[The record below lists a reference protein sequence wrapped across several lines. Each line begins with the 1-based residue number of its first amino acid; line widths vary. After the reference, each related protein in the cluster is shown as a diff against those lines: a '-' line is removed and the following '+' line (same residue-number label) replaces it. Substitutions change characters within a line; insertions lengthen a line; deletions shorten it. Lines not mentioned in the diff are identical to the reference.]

1 MSKTNKT
8 THKMKFNKLFAFAA
22 AATILASCGG
32 TDPNPNPVD
41 PSIEVPKAG
50 VIATSETWS
59 ADSIY
64 ILNGRVVVGDG
75 ATLTIEAGTIIKGKE
90 GDGANASCLIVG
102 KGGMLN
108 AQGTA
113 ESPIVMTSVLDNI
126 NVGQRNGSNLDETDK
141 GLWGGLIVLGSAP
154 ISADATEALIE
165 GLPANE
171 PWAVYGGTDAND
183 NSGTLSYVSVRH
195 GGTLIGDGNEINGI
209 TFGGVGSGTTVNNIE
224 VFATLDDGVEF
235 FGGTVN
241 ATNVSVTA
249 QGDDAFDID
258 QAYSGTIDNFVY
270 VAGDDSDHG
279 LEIDGPEGTA
289 TGMFTLKN
297 GTLLGGNGEY
307 ADFRD
312 GAMGNVE
319 NVFFFGFSESSDFEL
334 DDSTTSYNYSNGMLN
349 FVNVEINTSHLN
361 AGNMSAISIFLDK
374 SGQGAFANGLPGSVV
389 IEPTVGANAS
399 DFAWTLTAKNGNHD
413 DFAGPFNAPST
424 IVKSGAIGGK
434 ETWSSARIY
443 ELQGRVVVDAGDTL
457 IIEPGTIIKANSGQ
471 GAYASA
477 LIVAQGGYIEAKGTA
492 FAPII
497 MTSVFDNIEMGQTM
511 GTNLDETDA
520 GLWGG
525 LIVLGNANI
534 SADAVPSRIEGI
546 PANETYGFYGGS
558 DDMDNSGILEYISIR
573 HGGTLLGE
581 GNEINGLT
589 LGGVGSGTVINHIE
603 VVGNVDDGIEFFG
616 GSVDATN
623 LVVWAQGDDAY
634 DIDQAYSGTIDNFV
648 YIAGADS
655 DHGMEVD
662 GPEGS
667 TGAGFTAK
675 NGSLYGMTAEI
686 ADFRDSAMGTV
697 EYLWIEGFTDGGDW
711 EIDETGGAYN
721 YTNSLLNFSSIEI
734 DLSAYSAGTTVDD
747 VFLDKSGSGMTWNPS
762 TFATA
767 TTTATVGADESVFT
781 WTYASQKGAL

>member
-1 MSKTNKT
+1 
-8 THKMKFNKLFAFAA
+8 MKINNLFAFIAA
-22 AATILASCGG
+22 SILVASCGG
-32 TDPNPNPVD
+32 SEPGPG
-41 PSIEVPKAG
+41 PSPDSKITKTG
-50 VIATSETWS
+50 VLTANETWS

-64 ILNGRVVVGDG
+64 VLQGRVVVGAG
-75 ATLTIEAGTIIKGKE
+75 VTLTVEPGTIIQGME

-113 ESPIVMTSVLDNI
+113 DNPIVMTSVLDNI
-126 NVGQRNGSNLDETDK
+126 NVGQRNGSNLDETDM
-141 GLWGGLIVLGSAP
+141 GLWGGLIVLGNAP

-171 PWAVYGGTDAND
+171 PWAVYGGTDAAD
-183 NSGTLSYVSVRH
+183 NSGTISYVSVRH
-195 GGTLIGDGNEINGI
+195 CGTLIGDGNEINGI
-209 TFGGVGSGTTVNNIE
+209 TFGGVGNGTTVDNIE

-241 ATNVSVTA
+241 VSNVSVTA

-270 VAGDDSDHG
+270 VAGGDSDHG
-279 LEIDGPEGTA
+279 MEIDGPEGSS
-289 TGMFTLKN
+289 TGMFTLRN
-297 GTLLGGNGEY
+297 GTLMGANGEY

-312 GAMGNVE
+312 GATGNVE

-334 DDSTTSYNYSNGMLN
+334 DDSTSSYNYSNGMLN
-349 FVNVEINTSHLN
+349 FSNVEINTSHLS
-361 AGNMSAISIFLDK
+361 AGNMSGVSIFKDK
-374 SGQGAFANGLPGSVV
+374 SDLGAFSTGLPGSVV
-389 IEPTVGANAS
+389 VDPTVGANVG

-413 DFAGPFNAPST
+413 DFAGPFNAPSA
-424 IVKSGAIGGK
+424 IVKTGAINGK
-434 ETWSSARIY
+434 ETWSAARIY
-443 ELQGRVVVDAGDTL
+443 ELQGRVIVDAGDTL
-457 IIEPGTIIKANSGQ
+457 IVEPGTIIKANSGQ

-477 LIVAQGGYIEAKGTA
+477 LIVAQGGYMEAQGTA

-497 MTSVFDNIEMGQTM
+497 MTSVFDNIEAGDLY
-511 GTNLDETDA
+511 GSNLDETDA

-525 LIVLGNANI
+525 LIVLGNASI

-558 DDMDNSGILEYISIR
+558 DDADNSGIFEYISIR

-581 GNEINGLT
+581 GNEINGFT
-589 LGGVGSGTVINHIE
+589 LGGVGSGTTINHIE
-603 VVGNVDDGIEFFG
+603 VVANVDDGIEFFG
-616 GSVDATN
+616 GTVDASN

-648 YIAGADS
+648 YVAGVDS

-667 TGAGFTAK
+667 TGAGFMAK
-675 NGSLYGMTAEI
+675 NGSLYGMDAEI

-721 YTNSLLNFSSIEI
+721 YSNSLLNFQAIEI
-734 DLSAYSAGTTVDD
+734 DLSGYSAGTTVDD

-762 TFATA
+762 AFATA
-767 TTTATVGADESVFT
+767 TTSGTVGADETVFG
-781 WTYASQKGAL
+781 WTFSSFKGAF

>member
-1 MSKTNKT
+1 
-8 THKMKFNKLFAFAA
+8 MKFNKLFAFIAA
-22 AATILASCGG
+22 GFLVASCGG
-32 TDPNPNPVD
+32 DGPGPG
-41 PSIEVPKAG
+41 PSPDSKITKTG
-50 VIATSETWS
+50 VLTANETWS

-64 ILNGRVVVGDG
+64 VLQGRVVIDAGV
-75 ATLTIEAGTIIKGKE
+75 TLTVEPGTIIQGKE
-90 GDGANASCLIVG
+90 GDGANASCLIVA
-102 KGGMLN
+102 KGGKLN

-113 ESPIVMTSVLDNI
+113 DNPIVMTSVLDNI

-141 GLWGGLIVLGSAP
+141 GLWGGLIILGNAP
-154 ISADATEALIE
+154 ISADASEALIE

-171 PWAVYGGTDAND
+171 PWAVYGGSDAAD
-183 NSGTLSYVSVRH
+183 NSGTISYVSVRH

-209 TFGGVGSGTTVNNIE
+209 TFGGVGNGTTVNNIE

-241 ATNVSVTA
+241 VNNVSVTA

-279 LEIDGPEGTA
+279 MEIDGPEGSA

-297 GTLLGGNGEY
+297 GTLMGGNGEY

-334 DDSTTSYNYSNGMLN
+334 DDSTSSYNYSNGMLN
-349 FVNVEINTSHLN
+349 FSNVEINTSHLS
-361 AGNMSAISIFLDK
+361 AGNMSGVSIFLDK
-374 SGQGAFANGLPGSVV
+374 SGMGAFSTGLPGSVV
-389 IEPTVGANAS
+389 VEPTVGANAG

-413 DFAGPFNAPST
+413 DFAGPFNAPSP
-424 IVKSGAIGGK
+424 IVKTGAINGK

-443 ELQGRVVVDAGDTL
+443 ELQGRVIVNDGDTL
-457 IIEPGTIIKANSGQ
+457 IVEPGTIIKANSGQ

-477 LIVAQGGYIEAKGTA
+477 LIVAQGGYMEAKGTA

-497 MTSVFDNIEMGQTM
+497 MTSVFDDIEVGELY
-511 GTNLDETDA
+511 GSNLDETDA

-525 LIVLGNANI
+525 LIVLGNASI

-558 DDMDNSGILEYISIR
+558 DDSDNSGIFEYISIR

-589 LGGVGSGTVINHIE
+589 LGGVGSGTTVNHIE

-616 GSVDATN
+616 GTVNASN

-634 DIDQAYSGTIDNFV
+634 DIDQAYAGTIDNFV
-648 YIAGADS
+648 YVAGADS

-675 NGSLYGMTAEI
+675 NGSLYGMSAEI

-721 YTNSLLNFSSIEI
+721 YSNSLLNFSSIEI

-762 TFATA
+762 DFATA
-767 TTTATVGADESVFT
+767 TTTSTVGADESVFG
-781 WTYASQKGAL
+781 WTFASFKGAF

>member
-1 MSKTNKT
+1 M
-8 THKMKFNKLFAFAA
+8 KMNKLFAFIAA
-22 AATILASCGG
+22 GFLFASCGPDG
-32 TDPNPNPVD
+32 PGPG
-41 PSIEVPKAG
+41 PSPDSKVTKTG
-50 VIATSETWS
+50 VLTANETWS

-64 ILNGRVVVGDG
+64 VLQGRVVIDAGV
-75 ATLTIEAGTIIKGKE
+75 TLTVEPGTIIQGKE
-90 GDGANASCLIVG
+90 GDGANASCLIVA
-102 KGGMLN
+102 KGGKLN

-113 ESPIVMTSVLDNI
+113 DNPIVMTSVLDNI

-141 GLWGGLIVLGSAP
+141 GLWGGLIILGNAP
-154 ISADATEALIE
+154 ISADAAEALIE

-171 PWAVYGGTDAND
+171 PWAVYGGSDAAD
-183 NSGTLSYVSVRH
+183 NSGTISYISVRH

-209 TFGGVGSGTTVNNIE
+209 TFGGVGNGTSIDNIE

-241 ATNVSVTA
+241 VSNVSVTA

-279 LEIDGPEGTA
+279 MEIDGPEGSA

-297 GTLLGGNGEY
+297 GTLMGGEGEY

-334 DDSTTSYNYSNGMLN
+334 DDSTSSYNYTNGMLN
-349 FVNVEINTSHLN
+349 FSNVEINTSHLS
-361 AGNMSAISIFLDK
+361 AGNMSGISIFLDK
-374 SGQGAFANGLPGSVV
+374 SGMGAFSAGLPGSVV
-389 IEPTVGANAS
+389 VEPTVGANAG

-424 IVKSGAIGGK
+424 IVKTGAINGK

-443 ELQGRVVVDAGDTL
+443 ELQGRVIVDAGDTL
-457 IIEPGTIIKANSGQ
+457 IVEPGTIIKANSGQ

-477 LIVAQGGYIEAKGTA
+477 LIVAQGGYMEAKGTA

-497 MTSVFDNIEMGQTM
+497 MTSVFDDIEVGELY
-511 GTNLDETDA
+511 GSNLDETDA

-525 LIVLGNANI
+525 LIILGNASI

-558 DDMDNSGILEYISIR
+558 DDSDNSGIFEYISIR

-589 LGGVGSGTVINHIE
+589 LGGVGSGTAVNHIE

-616 GSVDATN
+616 GTVNASN

-648 YIAGADS
+648 YVAGADS
-655 DHGMEVD
+655 DHGMEID

-675 NGSLYGMTAEI
+675 NGSLYGMSAEI

-721 YTNSLLNFSSIEI
+721 YSNSLLNFSSIEI
-734 DLSAYSAGTTVDD
+734 DLSGYSAGTTVDN

-762 TFATA
+762 DFATA
-767 TTTATVGADESVFT
+767 TTTSTVGANESVFG
-781 WTYASQKGAL
+781 WTFASFKGAF

>member
-1 MSKTNKT
+1 
-8 THKMKFNKLFAFAA
+8 MKLNTLFAFAA
-22 AATILASCGG
+22 SATLLASCGG
-32 TDPNPNPVD
+32 NSPTPTPVD
-41 PSIEVPKAG
+41 PSTMVTKSGLI
-50 VIATSETWS
+50 TSNETWS

-64 ILNGRVVVGDG
+64 LLKGRVVVDAGV
-75 ATLTIEAGTIIKGKE
+75 TLSIEPGTIIKGEE
-90 GDGANASCLIVG
+90 GDGANASVLIVSKDG
-102 KGGMLN
+102 TID

-113 ESPIVMTSVLDNI
+113 EKPIVMTSVLDNI
-126 NVGQRNGSNLDETDK
+126 ALGQRNGSNLDETDK
-141 GLWGGLIVLGSAP
+141 GLWGGLIILGDAP
-154 ISADATEALIE
+154 ISADASEALVE

-171 PWAVYGGTDAND
+171 PWAVYGGSNDAD
-183 NSGTLSYVSVRH
+183 NSGTISYMSVRH

-209 TFGGVGSGTTVNNIE
+209 TFAGVGSATTVNNIE

-235 FGGTVN
+235 FGGSVN
-241 ATNVSVTA
+241 VSGVSVTA

-258 QAYSGTIDNFVY
+258 QAYSGTIENFVY
-270 VAGDDSDHG
+270 VAGSDSDHG

-289 TGMFTLKN
+289 TGRFTLRN
-297 GTLLGGNGEY
+297 GTLMGGNGEY

-312 GAMGNVE
+312 GAMGTVE

-334 DDSTTSYNYSNGMLN
+334 DDSLTSYNYTNGMLE
-349 FVNVEINTSHLN
+349 FINVEINTAHLS
-361 AGNMSAISIFLDK
+361 AGNMSAISIYLDK

-389 IEPTVGANAS
+389 TEPTVGANTA

-413 DFAGPFNAPST
+413 DFAGPFLAPAT
-424 IVKSGAIGGK
+424 IVKTGTIGGN

-443 ELQGRVVVDAGDTL
+443 ELQGRVVVDNGDTL

-477 LIVAQGGYIEAKGTA
+477 LIVAQGGYVEARGTE

-497 MTSVFDNIEMGQTM
+497 MTSVFDNIQLGQSA
-511 GTNLDETDA
+511 GSNLDETDA

-525 LIVLGNANI
+525 LVVLGYAPI
-534 SADAVPSRIEGI
+534 SADNQTARIEGI
-546 PANETYGFYGGS
+546 PANETYAYYGGTDS
-558 DDMDNSGILEYISIR
+558 EDNSGVFEYISIR
-573 HGGTLLGE
+573 HGGALLGE

-589 LGGVGSGTVINHIE
+589 LGGVGSKTVVNQIE
-603 VVGNVDDGIEFFG
+603 VVANVDDGIEFFG
-616 GSVDATN
+616 GSVNASN

-634 DIDQAYSGTIDNFV
+634 DIDQAYSGIIDNFV
-648 YIAGADS
+648 YVAGADS

-675 NGSLYGMTAEI
+675 NGTLYGMDAEI

-697 EYLWIEGFTDGGDW
+697 ENLYIADFKDGGDW

-721 YTNSLLNFSSIEI
+721 FDNGLLTFTGIEI
-734 DLSAYSAGTTVDD
+734 DLTNYTAGTTVDD
-747 VFLDKSGSGMTWNPS
+747 VFVDKSNSSTTWTPS
-762 TFATA
+762 NFATSV
-767 TTTATVGADESVFT
+767 TTPTVGADETKFS
-781 WTYASQKGAL
+781 WTYSAANGAF

>member
-1 MSKTNKT
+1 
-8 THKMKFNKLFAFAA
+8 
-22 AATILASCGG
+22 
-32 TDPNPNPVD
+32 
-41 PSIEVPKAG
+41 
-50 VIATSETWS
+50 
-59 ADSIY
+59 
-64 ILNGRVVVGDG
+64 
-75 ATLTIEAGTIIKGKE
+75 
-90 GDGANASCLIVG
+90 
-102 KGGMLN
+102 
-108 AQGTA
+108 
-113 ESPIVMTSVLDNI
+113 
-126 NVGQRNGSNLDETDK
+126 
-141 GLWGGLIVLGSAP
+141 
-154 ISADATEALIE
+154 
-165 GLPANE
+165 
-171 PWAVYGGTDAND
+171 
-183 NSGTLSYVSVRH
+183 
-195 GGTLIGDGNEINGI
+195 
-209 TFGGVGSGTTVNNIE
+209 
-224 VFATLDDGVEF
+224 
-235 FGGTVN
+235 
-241 ATNVSVTA
+241 
-249 QGDDAFDID
+249 
-258 QAYSGTIDNFVY
+258 
-270 VAGDDSDHG
+270 
-279 LEIDGPEGTA
+279 
-289 TGMFTLKN
+289 
-297 GTLLGGNGEY
+297 
-307 ADFRD
+307 
-312 GAMGNVE
+312 
-319 NVFFFGFSESSDFEL
+319 
-334 DDSTTSYNYSNGMLN
+334 
-349 FVNVEINTSHLN
+349 
-361 AGNMSAISIFLDK
+361 
-374 SGQGAFANGLPGSVV
+374 
-389 IEPTVGANAS
+389 
-399 DFAWTLTAKNGNHD
+399 
-413 DFAGPFNAPST
+413 
-424 IVKSGAIGGK
+424 AIGGK

-457 IIEPGTIIKANSGQ
+457 MIEPGTIIKANSGQ